1 MTPHIVSSKTESFL
15 NRKIK
20 IMRYK
25 ILIIALLISMNIG
38 WKSIQESEV
47 QKVEAAIELFRKT
60 MINPNFSV
68 FDRLTSESLSYGHSD
83 GLVED
88 KPTCINSMVSGKFG
102 YKSLNFSD
110 QTIKIIGDIALV
122 RNTFF
127 AETNDQ
133 GKDPGTAHI
142 KVLMVWH
149 KENGQWRLLARQ
161 STKILP
167 K

>member
-1 MTPHIVSSKTESFL
+1 M
-15 NRKIK
+15 N
-20 IMRYK
+20 YK
-25 ILIIALLISMNIG
+25 FLIISLFIVVNIG
-38 WKSIQESEV
+38 WKSNRESEV
-47 QKVEAAIELFRKT
+47 QKIEAAIELFRNT
-60 MINPNFSV
+60 MIKPDFSV
-68 FDRLTSESLSYGHSD
+68 FDRLTSESLSYGHSN

-88 KPTCINSMVSGKFG
+88 KPTCIHSLVSIKSR
-102 YKSLNFSD
+102 YKRLNFSD
-110 QTIKIIGDIALV
+110 QTVKIIGDIALV

-133 GKDPGTAHI
+133 GKDPVTAHI

-161 STKILP
+161 ATKIPP

>member
-1 MTPHIVSSKTESFL
+1 M
-15 NRKIK
+15 N
-20 IMRYK
+20 YK
-25 ILIIALLISMNIG
+25 FLIISLFIVVNIG
-38 WKSIQESEV
+38 WKSNRESEV
-47 QKVEAAIELFRKT
+47 QKVEAAIELFRNT
-60 MINPNFSV
+60 MIKPDYSV
-68 FDRLTSESLSYGHSD
+68 FDRLTSESLSYGHSN

-88 KPTCINSMVSGKFG
+88 KPTCIHSLVSIKSR
-102 YKSLNFSD
+102 YKRLNFSD
-110 QTIKIIGDIALV
+110 QTVKIIGDIALV

-133 GKDPGTAHI
+133 GKDPVTAHI

-161 STKILP
+161 ATKIPP

>member
-1 MTPHIVSSKTESFL
+1 M
-15 NRKIK
+15 N
-20 IMRYK
+20 YK
-25 ILIIALLISMNIG
+25 FLIISLFIVVNIG
-38 WKSIQESEV
+38 WKSNRESEV
-47 QKVEAAIELFRKT
+47 QKVEAAIELFRNT
-60 MINPNFSV
+60 MIKPDFSV
-68 FDRLTSESLSYGHSD
+68 FDRLTSESLSYGHSN

-88 KPTCINSMVSGKFG
+88 KPTCIHSLVSIKSR
-102 YKSLNFSD
+102 YKRLNFSD
-110 QTIKIIGDIALV
+110 QTVKIIGDIALV

-133 GKDPGTAHI
+133 GKDPVTALI

-161 STKILP
+161 ATKIPP